1 MQSPTAVLFWLE
13 QAVPFCQGET
23 IAAALRRAGIDD
35 LGVATGG
42 MRGRYF
48 CGIGACQ
55 ACLVSV
61 NGAAP
66 VEACLTRAQAGM
78 RLEPGLPPS
87 HEVAH
92 G

>member
-1 MQSPTAVLFWLE
+1 MPTPPNTLYWLD
-13 QAVPFCQGET
+13 QPLPFHPGET
-23 IAAALRRAGIDD
+23 IAAALRRAGMVD
-35 LGVATGG
+35 LGTASGG
-42 MRGRYF
+42 MRARYF
-48 CGIGACQ
+48 CGTGNCQ

-78 RLEPGLPPS
+78 RLNPGLPAVQ
-87 HEVAH
+87 EATH